1 MDITNETIK
10 RILVEQQLNEM
21 ANISKD
27 DYNTPVGLWID
38 EVGNRRNVKHNN
50 PRLKI
55 VNNYNEDFTDLIS
68 ISISKN
74 PELEEGTLKI
84 KRKDYNT
91 MLRFISKN
99 YEIFLKRWNNEITTK
114 QMFTLLDKNN

>member
-1 MDITNETIK
+1 MDITNATIK